1 LPQAGALVCCYV
13 SEGQEAGRAG
23 CLTMLVF
30 GQPGLQGNNRPQSG
44 HRLRSSAARRAR
56 LAFCRRLVL
65 LDAAMLA
72 GGVGYA
78 APSSAG

>member
-1 LPQAGALVCCYV
+1 
-13 SEGQEAGRAG
+13 
-23 CLTMLVF
+23 MLVF
-30 GQPGLQGNNRPQSG
+30 GQPGSQARAPQLG
-44 HRLRSSAARRAR
+44 HRARRAR